1 MDSNPFKYYSN
12 FLQNEN
18 ISTIDLKDKII
29 QNIDFR
35 RDNIE
40 IGRGEEKVIRQ
51 ERRGTAWLSN
61 QPKLTFEYSGKIM
74 KPKPIPDFITEIK
87 EIIFKNFKINF
98 DGILLNYYYDN
109 NSSMGYHSDPIEDK
123 WSNDFMVISL
133 GETREFIFREKKNK
147 ENKIRYNFQD
157 GDIIYM
163 FDDCQDRYEHC
174 LKKGK
179 KIQNDIRISMVFKK
193 SISK

>member
-1 MDSNPFKYYSN
+1 MDSYPFRYYSN

-18 ISTIDLKDKII
+18 ISSLKLKEEILK
-29 QNIDFR
+29 NIDFK

-40 IGRGEEKVIRQ
+40 IGRGNEKVIRQ
-51 ERRGTAWLSN
+51 ERRGTAWLSDN
-61 QPKLTFEYSGKIM
+61 PKLTFEYSGKIM
-74 KPKPIPDFITEIK
+74 EPKPIPIFITKIR
-87 EIIFKNFKINF
+87 EIISKKFKINF
-98 DGILLNYYYDN
+98 DGILLNHYYDN

-123 WSNDFMVISL
+123 WSNNFMIISI
-133 GETREFIFREKKNK
+133 GETREFIFREKENK

-163 FDDCQDRYEHC
+163 FDDCQDKYEHC

-179 KIQNDIRISMVFKK
+179 KNQTENRISMVFKK
-193 SISK
+193 SLLF

>member
-1 MDSNPFKYYSN
+1 MDSYPFKYYSN

-18 ISTIDLKDKII
+18 ISTIDLKSEILD
-29 QNIDFR
+29 NVELSR
-35 RDNIE
+35 GNIE

-61 QPKLTFEYSGKIM
+61 NPNLTFEYSGKIM
-74 KPKPIPDFITEIK
+74 KPQKIPECIENIRK
-87 EIIFKNFKINF
+87 IIIDKFHIDF

-123 WSNDFMVISL
+123 WSNDFIVISL
-133 GETREFIFREKKNK
+133 GETREFIFRKKENK
-147 ENKIRYNFQD
+147 ENKIRYNFED
-157 GDIIYM
+157 GDMIYM
-163 FDDCQDRYEHC
+163 FDDCQDKYEHC

-179 KIQNDIRISMVFKK
+179 KNETDTRISLVFKK
-193 SISK
+193 SI